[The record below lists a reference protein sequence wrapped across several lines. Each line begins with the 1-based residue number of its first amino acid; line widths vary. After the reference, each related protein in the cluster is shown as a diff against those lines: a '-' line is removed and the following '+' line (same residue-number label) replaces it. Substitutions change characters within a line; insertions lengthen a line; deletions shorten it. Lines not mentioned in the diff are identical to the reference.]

1 MSLPFDWRDMKPVYA
16 TKNAAA
22 ADLRA
27 AKDMTIAAGRWEVVP
42 TGFTGDLLFA
52 DQPEN
57 VCALVLPRSGLAS
70 KRGIT
75 VLNSPGL
82 IDRDY
87 QGEVKVILINHG
99 LDPFEIKQGDRIA
112 QLLMVKRHW
121 HLGLEYSD
129 NEREGGFGSS
139 GME

>member
-1 MSLPFDWRDMKPVYA
+1 MKPVYA

-27 AKDMTIAAGRWEVVP
+27 SESVSIAPGCWGAIP
-42 TGFTGDLLFA
+42 TGFTGAELFEG
-52 DQPEN
+52 QPEN
-57 VCALVLPRSGLAS
+57 VCAKVLSRSGLA
-70 KRGIT
+70 
-75 VLNSPGL
+75 LNQGVAVFNAPGL

-87 QGEVKVILINHG
+87 KGEIKVILINHSQKT
-99 LDPFEIKQGDRIA
+99 FEIKQGDRIA

-129 NEREGGFGSS
+129 NDREGGFGSS
-139 GME
+139 GIE